1 MADKNGMEL
10 FSTLDGGRDTIQML
24 QRMERLKKLMGTG
37 EAKQREERMEVR
49 QEGAFLRSRR
59 EDMLSAALPFLDRE
73 YRKGLYVFVRM
84 MEMRRVLGEG
94 SLEARERQE
103 EAEHPS
109 VRRQK
114 MLGAIQPYL
123 SEREQRQMENIL
135 KMMTMREIMGREETK

>member
-1 MADKNGMEL
+1 
-10 FSTLDGGRDTIQML
+10 
-24 QRMERLKKLMGTG
+24 
-37 EAKQREERMEVR
+37 MEVR

-103 EAEHPS
+103 EEEHPS

>member
-1 MADKNGMEL
+1 MADQNGMEL
-10 FSTLDGGRDTIQML
+10 FSTLNGGQDTIQML
-24 QRMERLKKLMGTG
+24 QRMERLKRLMGTV
-37 EAKQREERMEVR
+37 ATKQTEERVEVR
-49 QEGAFLRSRR
+49 QEGPFLRNRR

-73 YRKGLYVFVRM
+73 YRKGLYVFVRL
-84 MEMRRVLGEG
+84 MEMKRVLGEG

-103 EAEHPS
+103 ETEQPS

-135 KMMTMREIMGREETK
+135 KMMTMKEIMGREELK

>member
-37 EAKQREERMEVR
+37 EAKQREERVEVR

-59 EDMLSAALPFLDRE
+59 EDMLSAAIPFLDRE
-73 YRKGLYVFVRM
+73 YRKGLYIFVRM

-103 EAEHPS
+103 EEHPS

-114 MLGAIQPYL
+114 MLG
-123 SEREQRQMENIL
+123 
-135 KMMTMREIMGREETK
+135 

>member
-1 MADKNGMEL
+1 MADKNGMEML
-10 FSTLDGGRDTIQML
+10 LGGQETVQML
-24 QRMERLKKLMGTG
+24 QRMERLKRLMGTRI
-37 EAKQREERMEVR
+37 AKQVEEQGEVR
-49 QEGAFLRSRR
+49 QEGPFLRSRR
-59 EDMLSAALPFLDRE
+59 EDMLSAAIPFLDRE

-103 EAEHPS
+103 EAENPS

-135 KMMTMREIMGREETK
+135 KMMTMKEIMGREDAK

>member
-24 QRMERLKKLMGTG
+24 QRMERLKRLMGTG
-37 EAKQREERMEVR
+37 IAKQEEERAEVR
-49 QEGAFLRSRR
+49 QEGPFLRSRR

-135 KMMTMREIMGREETK
+135 KMMTMREIMGREELK

>member
-49 QEGAFLRSRR
+49 QEGTFLRNRR
-59 EDMLSAALPFLDRE
+59 EEMLSAALPFLDRE

-103 EAEHPS
+103 EEHPS
-109 VRRQK
+109 LRRQK

>member
-1 MADKNGMEL
+1 
-10 FSTLDGGRDTIQML
+10 
-24 QRMERLKKLMGTG
+24 
-37 EAKQREERMEVR
+37 
-49 QEGAFLRSRR
+49 
-59 EDMLSAALPFLDRE
+59 MLSAALPFLDRE

-84 MEMRRVLGEG
+84 IEMRRVLGEG
-94 SLEARERQE
+94 YLEARERQE

>member
-37 EAKQREERMEVR
+37 EAKQREERVEVR

-73 YRKGLYVFVRM
+73 YRKGLYVCVRM
-84 MEMRRVLGEG
+84 MEMIRVLGEG
-94 SLEARERQE
+94 FLEARERQE
-103 EAEHPS
+103 EEHPS

-114 MLGAIQPYL
+114 MLGAVQPYL

-135 KMMTMREIMGREETK
+135 KMMTMREIMGREDTK

>member
-49 QEGAFLRSRR
+49 QEGAFLRSQR

-73 YRKGLYVFVRM
+73 YRKGLYVFVRL

-103 EAEHPS
+103 EEHPS

>member
-1 MADKNGMEL
+1 MADKNGMEML
-10 FSTLDGGRDTIQML
+10 LGGQETVQML
-24 QRMERLKKLMGTG
+24 QRMERLKRLIGM
-37 EAKQREERMEVR
+37 ELAKPEKESVEVR

-73 YRKGLYVFVRM
+73 YRKGLYVFVRL

-103 EAEHPS
+103 EEHPS

>member
-1 MADKNGMEL
+1 MADQNGMEL
-10 FSTLDGGRDTIQML
+10 FSTLNGGQDTIQML
-24 QRMERLKKLMGTG
+24 QRMERLKRLVGT
-37 EAKQREERMEVR
+37 AKQTEERVEVR
-49 QEGAFLRSRR
+49 PEGPFLRSRR

>member
-1 MADKNGMEL
+1 MADQNGMEL
-10 FSTLDGGRDTIQML
+10 FSTLNGGQDTIQML
-24 QRMERLKKLMGTG
+24 QRMERLKRLVGTG
-37 EAKQREERMEVR
+37 AAKQTEERMEVR
-49 QEGAFLRSRR
+49 QEGPFLRNRR

-73 YRKGLYVFVRM
+73 YRKGLYVFVRL
-84 MEMRRVLGEG
+84 MEMKRVLGEG

-103 EAEHPS
+103 ETEQPS

-135 KMMTMREIMGREETK
+135 KMMAMKEIMGREDGK

>member
-1 MADKNGMEL
+1 MADQNGMEL
-10 FSTLDGGRDTIQML
+10 FSTLNGGQDTIQML
-24 QRMERLKKLMGTG
+24 QRMERLKRLMGTG
-37 EAKQREERMEVR
+37 AAKQTEERVEVR
-49 QEGAFLRSRR
+49 QEGPFLRSRR
-59 EDMLSAALPFLDRE
+59 EDILSAALPFLDRE
-73 YRKGLYVFVRM
+73 YRKGLYVFVRL

-103 EAEHPS
+103 EEHPS